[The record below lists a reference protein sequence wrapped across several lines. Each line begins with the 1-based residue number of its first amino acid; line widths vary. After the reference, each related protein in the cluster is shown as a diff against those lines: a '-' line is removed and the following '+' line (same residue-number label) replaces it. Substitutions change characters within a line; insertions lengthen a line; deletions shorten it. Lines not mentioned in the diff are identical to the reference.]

1 MLKEAVFEPDSPV
14 HALNEKQAPPDGTS
28 VDASNSSTGTISSA
42 VSASNNSMV
51 NHMME
56 IVMNKTTAYTALIEA
71 IRPLE
76 NYIQDEGTR
85 YKAAFSIVGKTRTI
99 EQIIQAIDMQ
109 HIQALEAEVQR
120 FSTQARSK
128 ENEDVN
134 SRIGQVDLLRKEVA
148 SSNEEIERIKKH
160 TEDRIRVLQ
169 EGAVAKTQRIVV
181 MEKEISDQ
189 REVIAKVN
197 RQFNESVDVV
207 RQRLTAAKADV
218 NRYLAS

>member
-1 MLKEAVFEPDSPV
+1 MLKEAVFEPDTPTT
-14 HALNEKQAPPDGTS
+14 NEKLATPDSAPVDTSNLAIGTT
-28 VDASNSSTGTISSA
+28 NSA
-42 VSASNNSMV
+42 ANAANNSMV
-51 NHMME
+51 THMME

-71 IRPLE
+71 ITPLE
-76 NYIQDEGTR
+76 NYIQDEGMR
-85 YKAAFSIVGKTRTI
+85 YKAAFAIVGKTRTI

-109 HIQALEAEVQR
+109 HMQALEAEVQR

-134 SRIGQVDLLRKEVA
+134 SRIGQVDLLRKEVV

-160 TEDRIRVLQ
+160 TEDRIRALQ
-169 EGAVAKTQRIVV
+169 EGAVAKTQRIVA
-181 MEKEISDQ
+181 MEKEIADQ

-197 RQFNESVDVV
+197 GQFNESVDIV
-207 RQRLTAAKADV
+207 RQRLTIAKADV